1 MTIIY
6 ALLIICVLIFFHELG
21 HFMAAKA
28 CGVKVN
34 EFAIGMGPK
43 VLKKQKGETL
53 YSVRAFPLGGFC
65 AMEGEDEDSQDERA
79 FNRKSVWKKAIIIVA
94 GAAMNLIIAIILM
107 IAVNYMNGVP
117 TTTISQ
123 VEENSPAYTAG
134 IQKGDK
140 ILSINDKKIN
150 SWDDVQAVKN
160 AVNTR
165 ELNIKVQ
172 RKDTELNIKTTL
184 KENDR
189 NKIIGIVPVSEKNI
203 VKAIANG
210 PSATWNMAKSMYSGL
225 YSLITGKVSAKELS
239 GPVGI
244 VYLINK
250 GISRGFAT
258 VLYLTSLIS
267 LNLAIINMLP
277 LPALDGG
284 RLLMVIIRRL
294 TGKAI
299 SSKVEG
305 VIHAVGLG
313 LFGDDC
319 FLATR
324 VFVEFDIALVI
335 SDRPTF
341 RLFGVKTQRHRC
353 HFPFT
358 IRKKD
363 PSLLIDTSR
372 CQLDL

>member
-140 ILSINDKKIN
+140 IISINDKKIN

-210 PSATWNMAKSMYSGL
+210 PSATWNMAKLMYSGL

-313 LFGDDC
+313 L
-319 FLATR
+319 LLLLTIY
-324 VFVEFDIALVI
+324 VTWNDIVRFI
-335 SDRPTF
+335 VPIF
-341 RLFGVKTQRHRC
+341 K
-353 HFPFT
+353 
-358 IRKKD
+358 
-363 PSLLIDTSR
+363 
-372 CQLDL
+372 

>member
-94 GAAMNLIIAIILM
+94 GAAMNLIITIILM

-313 LFGDDC
+313 L
-319 FLATR
+319 LLLLTIY
-324 VFVEFDIALVI
+324 VTWNDIVRFI
-335 SDRPTF
+335 VPIF
-341 RLFGVKTQRHRC
+341 K
-353 HFPFT
+353 
-358 IRKKD
+358 
-363 PSLLIDTSR
+363 
-372 CQLDL
+372 

>member
-172 RKDTELNIKTTL
+172 IKYTELNIKTTL

-313 LFGDDC
+313 L
-319 FLATR
+319 LLLLTIY
-324 VFVEFDIALVI
+324 VTWNDIVRFI
-335 SDRPTF
+335 VPIF
-341 RLFGVKTQRHRC
+341 K
-353 HFPFT
+353 
-358 IRKKD
+358 
-363 PSLLIDTSR
+363 
-372 CQLDL
+372 

>member
-150 SWDDVQAVKN
+150 SWDDLQSVKN

-172 RKDTELNIKTTL
+172 RKGTELNIKTTL

-313 LFGDDC
+313 L
-319 FLATR
+319 LLLLTIY
-324 VFVEFDIALVI
+324 VTWNDIVRFI
-335 SDRPTF
+335 VPIF
-341 RLFGVKTQRHRC
+341 K
-353 HFPFT
+353 
-358 IRKKD
+358 
-363 PSLLIDTSR
+363 
-372 CQLDL
+372 

>member
-1 MTIIY
+1 M
-6 ALLIICVLIFFHELG
+6 VVVVVHEFG
-21 HFMAAKA
+21 HFIFAKRA
-28 CGVKVN
+28 KIKVN
-34 EFAIGMGPK
+34 EFSVGMGPK
-43 VLKKQKGETL
+43 IFGKQRGDTL
-53 YSVRAFPLGGFC
+53 YSIRALPLGGFC

-313 LFGDDC
+313 L
-319 FLATR
+319 LLLLTIY
-324 VFVEFDIALVI
+324 VTWNDIVRFI
-335 SDRPTF
+335 VPIF
-341 RLFGVKTQRHRC
+341 K
-353 HFPFT
+353 
-358 IRKKD
+358 
-363 PSLLIDTSR
+363 
-372 CQLDL
+372 

>member
-79 FNRKSVWKKAIIIVA
+79 FNRKSVWKKAVIIVA

-267 LNLAIINMLP
+267 LNLAIIKMLP

-313 LFGDDC
+313 L
-319 FLATR
+319 LLLLTIY
-324 VFVEFDIALVI
+324 VTWNDIVRFI
-335 SDRPTF
+335 VPIF
-341 RLFGVKTQRHRC
+341 K
-353 HFPFT
+353 
-358 IRKKD
+358 
-363 PSLLIDTSR
+363 
-372 CQLDL
+372 

>member
-225 YSLITGKVSAKELS
+225 YSLISGKVSAKELS

-313 LFGDDC
+313 L
-319 FLATR
+319 LLLLTIY
-324 VFVEFDIALVI
+324 VTWNDIVRFI
-335 SDRPTF
+335 VPIF
-341 RLFGVKTQRHRC
+341 K
-353 HFPFT
+353 
-358 IRKKD
+358 
-363 PSLLIDTSR
+363 
-372 CQLDL
+372 

>member
-172 RKDTELNIKTTL
+172 RKDTEFNIKTTL

-313 LFGDDC
+313 L
-319 FLATR
+319 LLLLTIY
-324 VFVEFDIALVI
+324 VTWNDIVRFI
-335 SDRPTF
+335 VPIF
-341 RLFGVKTQRHRC
+341 K
-353 HFPFT
+353 
-358 IRKKD
+358 
-363 PSLLIDTSR
+363 
-372 CQLDL
+372 

>member
-172 RKDTELNIKTTL
+172 RKGTELNIKTTL

-299 SSKVEG
+299 RSKVEG

-313 LFGDDC
+313 L
-319 FLATR
+319 LLLLTIY
-324 VFVEFDIALVI
+324 VTWNDIVRFI
-335 SDRPTF
+335 VPIF
-341 RLFGVKTQRHRC
+341 K
-353 HFPFT
+353 
-358 IRKKD
+358 
-363 PSLLIDTSR
+363 
-372 CQLDL
+372 

>member
-53 YSVRAFPLGGFC
+53 YSVRAFPLGGFG

-313 LFGDDC
+313 L
-319 FLATR
+319 LLLLTIY
-324 VFVEFDIALVI
+324 VTWNDIVRFI
-335 SDRPTF
+335 VPIF
-341 RLFGVKTQRHRC
+341 K
-353 HFPFT
+353 
-358 IRKKD
+358 
-363 PSLLIDTSR
+363 
-372 CQLDL
+372 

>member
-210 PSATWNMAKSMYSGL
+210 PAATWNMAKSMYSGL

-313 LFGDDC
+313 L
-319 FLATR
+319 LLLLTIY
-324 VFVEFDIALVI
+324 VTWNDIVRFI
-335 SDRPTF
+335 VPIF
-341 RLFGVKTQRHRC
+341 K
-353 HFPFT
+353 
-358 IRKKD
+358 
-363 PSLLIDTSR
+363 
-372 CQLDL
+372 

>member
-117 TTTISQ
+117 TATISQ

-313 LFGDDC
+313 L
-319 FLATR
+319 LLLLTIY
-324 VFVEFDIALVI
+324 VTWNDIVRFI
-335 SDRPTF
+335 VPIF
-341 RLFGVKTQRHRC
+341 K
-353 HFPFT
+353 
-358 IRKKD
+358 
-363 PSLLIDTSR
+363 
-372 CQLDL
+372 

>member
-79 FNRKSVWKKAIIIVA
+79 FNRKSVWKKTIIIVA

-313 LFGDDC
+313 L
-319 FLATR
+319 LLLLTIY
-324 VFVEFDIALVI
+324 VTWNDIVRFI
-335 SDRPTF
+335 VPIF
-341 RLFGVKTQRHRC
+341 K
-353 HFPFT
+353 
-358 IRKKD
+358 
-363 PSLLIDTSR
+363 
-372 CQLDL
+372 

>member
-53 YSVRAFPLGGFC
+53 YSIRAFPLGGFC

-313 LFGDDC
+313 L
-319 FLATR
+319 LLLLTIY
-324 VFVEFDIALVI
+324 VTWNDIVRFI
-335 SDRPTF
+335 VPIF
-341 RLFGVKTQRHRC
+341 K
-353 HFPFT
+353 
-358 IRKKD
+358 
-363 PSLLIDTSR
+363 
-372 CQLDL
+372 